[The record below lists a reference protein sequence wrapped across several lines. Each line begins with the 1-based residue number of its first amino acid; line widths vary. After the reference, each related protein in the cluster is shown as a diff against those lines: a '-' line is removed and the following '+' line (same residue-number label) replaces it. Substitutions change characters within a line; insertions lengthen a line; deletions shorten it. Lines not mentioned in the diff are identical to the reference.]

1 MSGRIDISDRR
12 PRQSSAFPRELSDSD
27 IKMFTASPAV
37 RRRCLTNCS
46 KLPSYTTSQLTRTT
60 ARTPQWPPRNSL
72 STSAPLSSELPPS
85 ASSPKNEKQIIFS
98 GIQPTGIPHLG
109 NYLGALREWVLL
121 QNSTKPDTT
130 TLLYSIVDLHA
141 LTLPQDPDVL
151 RTWRRQS
158 FATLLAVGLDP
169 GRCRVFYQSAVCRCI
184 VD

>member
-1 MSGRIDISDRR
+1 MIVRVETSDRR
-12 PRQSSAFPRELSDSD
+12 PHQRSAFRRRAREQD
-27 IKMFTASPAV
+27 IKMFTASPAT
-37 RRRCLTNCS
+37 RRRCLANCS
-46 KLPSYTTSQLTRTT
+46 KLPSHTRSQLTRTP
-60 ARTPQWPPRNSL
+60 AKPSQWHPRNSL
-72 STSAPLSSELPPS
+72 STSAHLSSEQPS
-85 ASSPKNEKQIIFS
+85 SAPSLKNEKQIIFS

-141 LTLPQDPDVL
+141 LTLPQDPEVL

-169 GRCRVFYQSAVCRCI
+169 ARCRIFHQSAVCR
-184 VD
+184 